1 MNRIKEVTLI
11 LSIIINIVLGYIL
24 YSRNRIE
31 KEPNPTI
38 LIEKIDSLELKLA
51 EIRTKRDSINK
62 DIDTVFIKLKVVE
75 KQYEKK
81 YNDILTNST
90 SEDYVFFTNYLEQNR
105 ARFDSIN
112 NF

>member
-31 KEPNPTI
+31 KEPNPII

-51 EIRTKRDSINK
+51 EIRTKRDSTNK
-62 DIDTVFIKLKVVE
+62 DID
-75 KQYEKK
+75 K
-81 YNDILTNST
+81 YIH
-90 SEDYVFFTNYLEQNR
+90 
-105 ARFDSIN
+105 I
-112 NF
+112 